1 MLKGLFRAYG
11 FGSVTK
17 RRVFFGLMGLFSAY
31 GLGSVAE
38 RRFCFGLMGFFRAY
52 GLGFGVQV
60 LRVRVDS

>member
-1 MLKGLFRAYG
+1 MSLFR
-11 FGSVTK
+11 
-17 RRVFFGLMGLFSAY
+17 AY